1 MRASAIVE
9 KSGIPTASLIC
20 DGFVGQAAGVAP
32 GLGIAGLPVARIVG
46 HVDGQDLDELQQN
59 LKAVTS
65 NAVIDCLTNPVESE
79 AASHEL
85 TSDTVVAK
93 GSFDHVNE
101 VFHER
106 RWSDGLPIVP
116 PTAERVAAF
125 LARTDEDPDRVIGVL
140 KPSGSAATIRNVAI
154 NGVMAN
160 CLPEYMPVLVAIAE
174 ALADPGYGVEHSGDT
189 TGGEALIILSGPIAD
204 RLEFNSAEASLR
216 DGYRANTSVG
226 RFLRLFL
233 RNVARCL
240 PGGTDKSTFGHTW
253 RVVLAE
259 NRAAAQELGW
269 PPFSVDAGFEPDAN
283 IVTIGRFT
291 GCGVI
296 GSIYGNDPDTITRYL
311 ADGLV
316 RQSGW
321 ELVFT
326 VGFARGLYRPLL
338 VLSPMVAKTL
348 ARSGTTKER
357 LRSLLFEHAR
367 LPACKLESYIG
378 AWSNMVP
385 GNRSLNQLVQAGKA
399 APQFG
404 GSGDPERLV
413 PIVERPEDILL
424 VLSGD
429 PLRANACAFAS
440 NGMHGFPTSKR
451 IRLPAKPR

>member
-20 DGFVGQAAGVAP
+20 DGFIGQAAGIAP

-46 HVDGQDLDELQQN
+46 HVDGQDRGELRQN
-59 LKAVTS
+59 LKAVTAD
-65 NAVIDCLTNPVESE
+65 AVIGCLTSPVEPE
-79 AASHEL
+79 AAASGL
-85 TSDTVVAK
+85 TNDTVVAR
-93 GSFDHVNE
+93 GSFDDVNAL
-101 VFHER
+101 FYER

-116 PTAERVAAF
+116 PTAGRVAAF
-125 LARTDEDPDRVIGVL
+125 LAQTDDDPDRVIGVL
-140 KPSGSAATIRNVAI
+140 KPSGSAATVRNVAV

-160 CLPEYMPVLVAIAE
+160 CLPEYMPVLIAIAE

-189 TGGEALIILSGPIAD
+189 TGGDALIVLSGPVVD
-204 RLEFNSAEASLR
+204 ELQFNCAEASLR

-240 PGGTDKSTFGHTW
+240 PGGTDKSTFGQTW

-259 NRAAAQELGW
+259 NGAAAQELGW
-269 PPFSVDAGFEPDAN
+269 PSFGADAGFGPDASV
-283 IVTIGRFT
+283 VTVGRFT
-291 GCGVI
+291 GSSVI
-296 GSIYGNDPDTITRYL
+296 GSIYGNDPDRIARYL

-326 VGFARGLYRPLL
+326 VGFSRGLYRPLL

-357 LRSLLFEHAR
+357 LRALLFRYAR
-367 LPACKLESYIG
+367 LPAHRLESYIG

-385 GNRSLNQLVQAGKA
+385 GNRSLKRLVEDGQA

-404 GSGDPERLV
+404 ESDDPERLV
-413 PIVERPEDILL
+413 PIVEKPEHILL
-424 VLSGD
+424 ALSGD

-451 IRLPAKPR
+451 IRLPAKWQ